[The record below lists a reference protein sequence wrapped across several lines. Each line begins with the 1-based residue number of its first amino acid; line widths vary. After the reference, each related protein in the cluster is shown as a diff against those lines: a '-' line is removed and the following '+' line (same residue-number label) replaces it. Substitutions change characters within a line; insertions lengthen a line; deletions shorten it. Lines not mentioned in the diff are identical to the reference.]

1 MIGNLLQNRYK
12 ILKELGRGGFGQTY
26 LAQDTNL
33 DKIRVVKKLQP
44 ISQDP
49 EALQL
54 ARRLFQREIDVLNM
68 LEKGHPQIPHLFDR
82 FEENQEFYL
91 VQEYIEGATLTAE
104 LNQSPMSADQAKQL
118 LMDILKPLSFVHDR
132 KIIHRDIKPANLIRC
147 KSDNQI
153 YLIDFGAV
161 KQIFTAISNPQ
172 NPQNPQNPNPYT
184 VGIGSAGYTPKEQA
198 EGRPTLASDI
208 YALGILGIQALT
220 GSIPTQTDPKTS
232 QIIWTKP
239 ASVSDEFA
247 AILNRMIDIDAT
259 KRYQTASELLSALTP
274 TQVSIKPATSSGQLG
289 KKPNLIVLIPATIL
303 ALGLGSAAILGVYRY
318 FTPKPAPP
326 PPINQPGPL

>member
-12 ILKELGRGGFGQTY
+12 ILKALSRGGFGQTY
-26 LAQDTNL
+26 LAQDINL

-44 ISQDP
+44 IYTDP
-49 EALQL
+49 GVLQL
-54 ARRLFQREIDVLNM
+54 AKDLFQRESDILNM
-68 LEKGHPQIPHLFDR
+68 LEKGHPQIPQLFDR

-91 VQEYIEGATLTAE
+91 VQEYIEGPTLTAE

-118 LMDILKPLSFVHDR
+118 LMDILKPLSFVHDQN
-132 KIIHRDIKPANLIRC
+132 IIHRDIKPANLIRR

-161 KQIFTAISNPQ
+161 KQIFTAIS

-239 ASVSDEFA
+239 ASVSDEFEK
-247 AILNRMIDIDAT
+247 ILNRMIDIDAT

-274 TQVSIKPATSSGQLG
+274 TKVSIKPATSNGKPS

>member
-12 ILKELGRGGFGQTY
+12 LLEELSRGGFGQTY

-44 ISQDP
+44 QSQDP
-49 EALQL
+49 GVLQV
-54 ARRLFQREIDVLNM
+54 ARRLFQTESDVLNM
-68 LEKGHPQIPHLFDR
+68 LEKGHPQIPQLFDR

-91 VQEYIEGATLTAE
+91 VQEYIEGDTLTAE
-104 LNQSPMSADQAKQL
+104 FNQSPMSEDQAKQL
-118 LMDILKPLSFVHDR
+118 LIDILKPLSFVHDQN
-132 KIIHRDIKPANLIRC
+132 IIHRDIKPANLIRR

-172 NPQNPQNPNPYT
+172 NPQNPNPYT
-184 VGIGSAGYTPKEQA
+184 VGIGSPGYMPKEQA

-274 TQVSIKPATSSGQLG
+274 TKVSIKPATSNGKPS

-318 FTPKPAPP
+318 FTPKPVPP

>member
-12 ILKELGRGGFGQTY
+12 ILKALSRGGFGQTY
-26 LAQDTNL
+26 LAQDINL

-44 ISQDP
+44 QSQDP
-49 EALQL
+49 GVLQV
-54 ARRLFQREIDVLNM
+54 ARRLFQTESDVLNM
-68 LEKGHPQIPHLFDR
+68 LEKGHPQIPQLFDR

-91 VQEYIEGATLTAE
+91 VQEYIEGPTLTAE
-104 LNQSPMSADQAKQL
+104 LNQGPMSADQAKQL
-118 LMDILKPLSFVHDR
+118 LMDILKPLSFVHDQN
-132 KIIHRDIKPANLIRC
+132 IIHRDIKPANLIRR

-161 KQIFTAISNPQ
+161 KQIFTAIS

-259 KRYQTASELLSALTP
+259 KRYQKASELLSALTP
-274 TQVSIKPATSSGQLG
+274 TQVSIKPATSNGQLG